1 MKYDREERV
10 IRSADNPE
18 VKALGRLGQ
27 RKYRERENR
36 YVIEGPNLVNEA
48 LENKARIL
56 KILVREGAE
65 TGEELQELLRKGRPR
80 GIPLTALSAELFDK
94 ICDTEHP
101 QGILAVVEKG
111 RWSREDFFRR
121 APGRES
127 GNILVLDRLQDP
139 GNLGT
144 VLRTADAAGFAGAIL
159 IKGCGDIYA
168 PKVTRAAAGSLFR
181 LPVLPV
187 DSPEEAA
194 AAVKNY
200 GKRLICTTLDCKKC
214 YFESMMDRDIALV
227 IGNEGNGVC
236 QTFMEQADELVTI
249 PMEGPVESLNAGV
262 AAGILMYESLR
273 QRRRTE

>member
-1 MKYDREERV
+1 MNYGGEERV

-18 VKALGRLGQ
+18 VKALVRLRQ
-27 RKYRERENR
+27 RKYREREGR
-36 YVIEGPNLVNEA
+36 YVIEGPNLVREA
-48 LENKARIL
+48 LENGAEIL
-56 KILVREGAE
+56 NLLIREGAE
-65 TGEELQELLRKGRPR
+65 AVKEIRVLLSEGRSR
-80 GIPLTALSAELFDK
+80 GVPQTAFTAELFDRV
-94 ICDTEHP
+94 CDTEHP
-101 QGILAVVEKG
+101 QGILAVVAKNC
-111 RWSREDFFRR
+111 WSQEDFFRK

-159 IKGCGDIYA
+159 IKGCGDIYG

-181 LPVLPV
+181 LPVLSVETPQ
-187 DSPEEAA
+187 EAVA
-194 AAVKNY
+194 TVKNY

-236 QTFMEQADELVTI
+236 QIFMEQADELVTI

-273 QRRRTE
+273 QRRQIK